1 MLAEGSYFRGV
12 AAMANSLVRNGF
24 AGHIVV
30 GYRGALPH
38 WDGPVTPRPGPA
50 QTVAPGVDIRFLP
63 VEGDWHLGNLKPH
76 FLRRV
81 AAELHPVYASLWY
94 FDADI
99 VAEDRLGRLRPL
111 VGGGAGPGAG
121 SSRRRSCPPPT
132 PSAASGAPWPS
143 APGSATG
150 TSPATSTAAASACRR
165 RQLGFLQAWETL
177 LEAHAATGA
186 DMGRMVNRT
195 GKPEY
200 AKMDQDLLNA
210 AVMATDT
217 PYCVL
222 GVEAMDAFP
231 SANVMSHAMVFAKPW
246 LRNYIRDAII
256 GFQPDPAHKAF
267 WLYADG
273 ADPRIHAGRVA
284 AQDAGPAGDEA
295 ARLLQAPH
303 ACGTGE
309 CRRLRPTASDGRDT
323 PLSWPACR

>member
-1 MLAEGSYFRGV
+1 MDNEVTTVPADHPHIVCMLTEGSYFRGV

-63 VEGDWHLGNLKPH
+63 VEGDWHLSNLKPQ

-99 VAEDRLGRLRPL
+99 VVKTDWDAFARWSAAGLVLVLDLAETFMPPTHAFRREWRALAQRAGLGYRDVTGYVNGGC
-111 VGGGAGPGAG
+111 VGLGAG
-121 SSRRRSCPPPT
+121 
-132 PSAASGAPWPS
+132 
-143 APGSATG
+143 
-150 TSPATSTAAASACRR
+150 
-165 RQLGFLQAWETL
+165 QLGFLQAWQAL

-186 DMGRMVNRT
+186 DMGTMVNRT

-217 PYCVL
+217 PYCML

-231 SANVMSHAMVFAKPW
+231 SASIMSHAMIGSKPW
-246 LRNYIRDAII
+246 LRNYIREAII
-256 GFQPDPAHKAF
+256 GFQPDLAHKAF
-267 WLYADG
+267 WLYAD
-273 ADPRIHAGRVA
+273 APIRAFTQPEWRRKMLVLRVA
-284 AQDAGPAGDEA
+284 KLIGYFK
-295 ARLLQAPH
+295 
-303 ACGTGE
+303 
-309 CRRLRPTASDGRDT
+309 RRTLRD
-323 PLSWPACR
+323 W